1 MTQKH
6 QDFFRKI
13 PIQEIKGKK
22 IVSSM
27 VNGVKNAGKSA
38 ISAIKKGISKAKEFV
53 STVKHNIVSI
63 GTKIGN
69 AISNVLNKAQEGINK
84 IKNGV
89 SFAFKT
95 ANFVLDSNSETIKSE
110 AGVLTGL
117 TLAEG
122 MVGSLDFL
130 GDLGSNLMGKA
141 TIKVENVLGFG
152 DFKDN
157 ELYSNAND
165 EFNKKLNENWKQI
178 KQLPG
183 AIAGDFKNTF
193 NPKNIINY
201 AFN

>member
-1 MTQKH
+1 
-6 QDFFRKI
+6 
-13 PIQEIKGKK
+13 
-22 IVSSM
+22 M

-95 ANFVLDSNSETIKSE
+95 ANVVLDSNSKTIKSE

-117 TLAEG
+117 TFAEG

>member
-1 MTQKH
+1 
-6 QDFFRKI
+6 
-13 PIQEIKGKK
+13 
-22 IVSSM
+22 M

-63 GTKIGN
+63 GN

-95 ANFVLDSNSETIKSE
+95 ANFVLGSNSETIKSE

-157 ELYSNAND
+157 ELYSYAND

-183 AIAGDFKNTF
+183 EIAGDFKNTF